1 MSLRDS
7 LDLIKAVRPE
17 AGTIVL
23 EHEIMA
29 ERASSLGNAERRVIE
44 TLKALAEAAEDKAEH
59 LAAAQKAVWEYF
71 VQRELCGFR
80 RHNDVIQNLNIPP
93 QVLMGLGASHTLRR
107 KR

>member
-23 EHEIMA
+23 DYEIMG
-29 ERASSLGNAERRVIE
+29 ERASSLGNAEHRVIE
-44 TLKALAEAAEDKAEH
+44 TLRALVEATDDKAGQ

-80 RHNDVIQNLNIPP
+80 RHADVIRDLNIPP
-93 QVLMGLGASHTLRR
+93 QVLAGLGASHTIRR
-107 KR
+107 QR

>member
-29 ERASSLGNAERRVIE
+29 ERASSLGNAEHRVIE
-44 TLKALAEAAEDKAEH
+44 TLKALDEAARMAE
-59 LAAAQKAVWEYF
+59 VRMSF
-71 VQRELCGFR
+71 
-80 RHNDVIQNLNIPP
+80 LNPF
-93 QVLMGLGASHTLRR
+93 MF
-107 KR
+107 